1 MKYVAAIG
9 CAILMAASGV
19 SQAWAHGGSGMGGIT
34 ENDLCSIEKGQ
45 YFIHFSTYQHAT
57 AGTATQLAQAKE
69 LKNADLRRY
78 LDAMKEELQSYCRD
92 IPRTGKA
99 TLTFDLISTVL
110 RRVPVAVRVVEA
122 SERGDSE
129 TVLYIPQQVYP
140 SGVVKAETDFAKAGK
155 YRAVMEVEEHATRGS
170 HAGGA
175 TEAAGHGHDGGGAA
189 AVTEKHASTAEEE
202 AYHAYDSTFSF
213 PFTVGLKTTRS
224 RSGASSS
231 MMSNPAILVTAVAG
245 MAIGTVLYV
254 RRKKKSSL
262 NIL

>member
-19 SQAWAHGGSGMGGIT
+19 SQAWAHGGSSMGGIT
-34 ENDLCSIEKGQ
+34 ENDLCSMEKGQ
-45 YFIHFSTYQHAT
+45 YSIHFSAYQHAT
-57 AGTATQLAQAKE
+57 AGAATQLAHVKE
-69 LKNADLRRY
+69 LKDADLRRY
-78 LDAMKEELQSYCRD
+78 LDAMKEEFQSHCRD

-155 YRAVMEVEEHATRGS
+155 YRAVVEVEEHAAHGS
-170 HAGGA
+170 HA
-175 TEAAGHGHDGGGAA
+175 GGAA
-189 AVTEKHASTAEEE
+189 AVTEKHASSAEEE

-213 PFTVGLKTTRS
+213 PFTVGLKTTS
-224 RSGASSS
+224 HGGASSS
-231 MMSNPAILVTAVAG
+231 MMSKPAILATAVAG
-245 MAIGTVLYV
+245 MAIGTVFYI
-254 RRKKKSSL
+254 RRKKKVA
-262 NIL
+262 